1 MRSSAA
7 WPQSLARLST
17 GLDDAAAGTGEARY
31 TLQQVMQWSEQRVCQ
46 WVQEQGF
53 AKYAGAFREQ
63 QVNGEALVELDYG
76 LLKELSVRTVG
87 ERVRLNLAIRR
98 LRQQCLQTDA
108 RNASHGRSSRSATL
122 DSVSG
127 PSAFAVHAGADT
139 VASPGPLS
147 AASMGT
153 AAGAEPSTAGTFGL
167 VSALPG
173 SAGSRKE
180 LPILPR
186 ASMSFNSIGLSD
198 IGESVSGS
206 GGGGGGGAGSARPN
220 GNSSVLHRANTD
232 THTFGARD
240 QRAPDHT
247 SVLASATV
255 RKPKTATAPGQPH
268 RLPNPLLST
277 PPHKPAAVQPLVPLS
292 APVPRQRAPLAVA
305 SQPSLR
311 RGPHRTTKAV
321 SPAPVLSS
329 AAGSSAS
336 V

>member
-206 GGGGGGGAGSARPN
+206 GG
-220 GNSSVLHRANTD
+220 
-232 THTFGARD
+232 
-240 QRAPDHT
+240 
-247 SVLASATV
+247 
-255 RKPKTATAPGQPH
+255 
-268 RLPNPLLST
+268 
-277 PPHKPAAVQPLVPLS
+277 
-292 APVPRQRAPLAVA
+292 
-305 SQPSLR
+305 
-311 RGPHRTTKAV
+311 
-321 SPAPVLSS
+321 
-329 AAGSSAS
+329 
-336 V
+336 